1 MARASQNVGFGVE
14 WRPVLFEFVMEL
26 VLHGTEGGRERVR
39 SEGRLRSLVQ
49 KSGATTR
56 TL

>member
-1 MARASQNVGFGVE
+1 M
-14 WRPVLFEFVMEL
+14 
-26 VLHGTEGGRERVR
+26 R

-56 TL
+56 TLEVPQHRTDRGTALEPSDLKTL